1 MTRKERPPANI
12 DGLVDRMFD
21 QVLSQAERAELLDR
35 IREWETANPDVAP
48 AQRVTAWIDL
58 AYELQASHRD
68 VRPSA
73 SSHAPTHTSDI
84 EGAPVARTL
93 HP

>member
-1 MTRKERPPANI
+1 VTRKERTPANI

-21 QVLSQAERAELLDR
+21 QVLSEAERAELLDR
-35 IREWETANPDVAP
+35 IREWEAANPDVAP

-73 SSHAPTHTSDI
+73 SSHANTHTSDF
-84 EGAPVARTL
+84 EGSPAASAV